1 MDRHFAIVSNIA
13 LMFCVHVCYSHITH
27 QTVETLQH
35 AIESNIHDKFEV
47 NDSFTAAELNTLID
61 YYTTEAQ
68 SEDDKTTE
76 LRITE
81 ACSFN
86 GSISTCRQAINESV
100 RLLLLILPL
109 LSCQRRVPVTSW
121 FVYNC

>member
-13 LMFCVHVCYSHITH
+13 LMFCANVCYSHISP
-27 QTVETLQH
+27 QTVETSQH
-35 AIESNIHDKFEV
+35 AIVSNIHDKFKV
-47 NDSFTAAELNTLID
+47 NDSFTAAELNTFID

-68 SEDDKTTE
+68 SEGDKTTE

-109 LSCQRRVPVTSW
+109 VLSL
-121 FVYNC
+121 